1 MKKTFFILFIIF
13 ILILTIPVFIFGKQI
28 NLDDQYKII
37 ENLKSI
43 FSILFALF
51 GIWIAVCNPFT
62 SDSEKLEKINF
73 NKILESLFLCIISLV
88 LIGFIFFFIPIFK
101 QWELFKNHKE
111 VYKGI
116 LFLFIYFLTLVQTY
130 TLFISLTP
138 NALIKNF
145 LDRKKASN
153 QLLVQQKILKK

>member
-1 MKKTFFILFIIF
+1 MNKLLSIIFFIVISSLIIPF
-13 ILILTIPVFIFGKQI
+13 FSFGMKI
-28 NLDDQYKII
+28 SLDDQYKIL

-51 GIWIAVCNPFT
+51 GIWIAICNPLT
-62 SDSEKLEKINF
+62 TDNMKLEKINF
-73 NKILESLFLCIISLV
+73 NKILESLFLCIVSLV
-88 LIGFIFFFIPIFK
+88 LIGFCFFFIPILK
-101 QWELFKNHKE
+101 QIDFLQNHKDFC
-111 VYKGI
+111 KGS
-116 LFLFIYFLTLVQTY
+116 LFIFIYILTLIQTY

-153 QLLVQQKILKK
+153 QLLAQQKILKK

>member
-1 MKKTFFILFIIF
+1 MNKLLSIVFLIF
-13 ILILTIPVFIFGKQI
+13 ILALIIPFFIFGMKI
-28 NLDDQYKII
+28 NLDDQYKIL

-51 GIWIAVCNPFT
+51 GIWIAICNPLT
-62 SDSEKLEKINF
+62 TDSEKLEKINF

-88 LIGFIFFFIPIFK
+88 LIGFCFFFIPIFK
-101 QWELFKNHKE
+101 QIDFLKNYKE
-111 VYKGI
+111 ICKGS
-116 LFLFIYFLTLVQTY
+116 LFIFIYLLTLVQTY

-145 LDRKKASN
+145 LDRKKASD
-153 QLLVQQKILKK
+153 QLLTQQKILKK